1 MYNFIF
7 NLIFLNLFVKTV
19 KTENFIKNFNDGWH
33 SSQKDKTITSSTI
46 TNTKDV
52 QELELIINQI
62 QRLINQTEENLI
74 LSSSFYSPLDPLVSA
89 RKFWSEHVYSFP
101 KARQIATSAYISIEL
116 TKILKGHNKFSN
128 ILYSKNQQIIN
139 ILQKYCY
146 KEENE
151 EENCEMSSPYRKID
165 GRCNNSQKPL
175 IGSTFSPFQRLL
187 EADYSDGI
195 SEPRKSAS
203 SSKKFSSSILLPN
216 VRLLS
221 NLLFREPKAIKL
233 NSPPTTANSLVAHWS
248 ALIHTDLVHIGS
260 SQLITEH
267 GGAPDIEQHLF
278 HPECYSINLSIDD
291 PKFRGLINCFDYS
304 RTLPSPRSENCSLG
318 LREQL
323 NQATSFL
330 DASFLYG
337 SLDEQTNSLRS
348 FKNGIFKFM

>member
-7 NLIFLNLFVKTV
+7 NLIFINLFVKTV

-33 SSQKDKTITSSTI
+33 SSQKGKIITSST

-74 LSSSFYSPLDPLVSA
+74 LSSSFYSPLDPLSSA
-89 RKFWSEHVYSFP
+89 RKLWSEHVYSFP
-101 KARQIATSAYISIEL
+101 KAKQIATSAYISIEL
-116 TKILKGHNKFSN
+116 TKILKGNKFSN
-128 ILYSKNQQIIN
+128 VLYSKNQQIIN
-139 ILQKYCY
+139 ILRKYCY

-175 IGSTFSPFQRLL
+175 LGSTFSPFQRLL

-195 SEPRKSAS
+195 SEPRKSSS
-203 SSKKFSSSILLPN
+203 SSKKFSSSISLPN

-233 NSPPTTANSLVAHWS
+233 NFPPTTANSLIAHWS
-248 ALIHTDLVHIGS
+248 ALIHTDLNR
-260 SQLITEH
+260 LIPCCALEN
-267 GGAPDIEQHLF
+267 GLGAPDIEQHLF

-337 SLDEQTNSLRS
+337 SLIEQTNSLRS